1 MDKIINKFKDKSR
14 HHKKFIN
21 FLYPELQIIKNANI
35 LEFGVSEKAMSTSL
49 FLEYSKNNNCK
60 LFSVDSVDYST
71 KFDDP
76 DWRFLH
82 SRDDNFSY
90 IFKNIPKLFK
100 LILLDTIHE
109 ADHVK
114 KILFKYY
121 DFLEVNNCFFID
133 DISWLPY
140 LKSSEKN
147 KFNAEINNFETFKI
161 ILDIYYANRE
171 NFDLEFN
178 FEGTGMCK
186 IKKKNS
192 NRLNE
197 PKKIKSRYFSI
208 KNLIRKILKK

>member
-1 MDKIINKFKDKSR
+1 MEKFINEFKGKSR
-14 HHKKFIN
+14 HHKKFVD
-21 FLYPELQIIKNANI
+21 FLYPELKIVKDANI
-35 LEFGVSEKAMSTSL
+35 LEFGVSEKAISTSL

-60 LFSVDSVDYST
+60 LFSIDSVNYST
-71 KFDDP
+71 KFNDSN
-76 DWRFLH
+76 WRFLH

-90 IFKNIPKLFK
+90 IFNNTPKLFK

-121 DFLEVNNCFFID
+121 DFLEVNHCFFID

-147 KFNAEINNFETFKI
+147 KFNIEINNFETFQI

-178 FEGTGMCK
+178 FEGTGICK
-186 IKKKNS
+186 IKKKN
-192 NRLNE
+192 NNKLTE
-197 PKKIKSRYFSI
+197 PKKIKTRYFSI
-208 KNLIRKILKK
+208 KNLIRKIIK

>member
-1 MDKIINKFKDKSR
+1 MDTFINEFKDKSR
-14 HHKKFIN
+14 HHKKFVD
-21 FLYPELQIIKNANI
+21 FLYPELKIIKDANI
-35 LEFGVSEKAMSTSL
+35 LEFGVSEKAISTSL

-60 LFSVDSVDYST
+60 LFSIDSVNYST
-71 KFDDP
+71 KFNDTN
-76 DWRFLH
+76 WRFLH

-90 IFKNIPKLFK
+90 IFNNIPKLFK

-121 DFLEVNNCFFID
+121 DFLEVDHCFFID

-147 KFNAEINNFETFKI
+147 KFNIEINNFETFQI

-178 FEGTGMCK
+178 FEGTGICK
-186 IKKKNS
+186 IKKKNG
-192 NRLNE
+192 NKLNE
-197 PKKIKSRYFSI
+197 PKKIKTRYFSI
-208 KNLIRKILKK
+208 KNLIRKIIK